1 MFRICGI
8 GSKTLPERLKP
19 QSTKI
24 KELWGA
30 LQALREFRNTLQGCD
45 ITFFTDNV
53 GVVKLLGTG
62 NWADASLP
70 KCVANIVPVME
81 TLHVKVEHLPN
92 TSDLLN
98 FVDQISRN
106 KLRIKNEFLKAVRT
120 QAIENVP
127 KINIKEIVG
136 SQSLDDTC
144 AKIIKECKKI
154 ELIFE

>member
-1 MFRICGI
+1 MKKVCSDTSNEGQDGQKLFRICGI

-81 TLHVKVEHLPN
+81 TLHIKVDHLPN
-92 TSDLLN
+92 
-98 FVDQISRN
+98 ISRN
-106 KLRIKNEFLKAVRT
+106 KFYLKMRHS
-120 QAIENVP
+120 E
-127 KINIKEIVG
+127 
-136 SQSLDDTC
+136 QSGHRQ
-144 AKIIKECKKI
+144 
-154 ELIFE
+154 